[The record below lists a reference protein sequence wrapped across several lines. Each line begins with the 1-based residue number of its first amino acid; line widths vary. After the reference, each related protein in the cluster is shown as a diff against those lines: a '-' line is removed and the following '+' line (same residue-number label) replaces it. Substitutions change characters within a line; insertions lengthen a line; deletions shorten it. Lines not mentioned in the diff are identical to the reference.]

1 MFSDVDDPRQRP
13 ARDITTALMRRWRLR
28 SMVASGLGYPD
39 LGFEAL
45 ELTSLRLPLAQTYSA
60 LEVSVPDT
68 YW

>member
-1 MFSDVDDPRQRP
+1 
-13 ARDITTALMRRWRLR
+13 MRRWRLR

-45 ELTSLRLPLAQTYSA
+45 ELTGLRLPLAQTYSA
-60 LEVSVPDT
+60 LELSVPDT